1 MIKKYIRNKFAAITI
16 VIASSVVATLGF
28 VVGADASF
36 KNLNDSKYKGSI
48 VALYNRDIIKGKS
61 AMAFNP
67 MGIREEILSSTVH
80 VNNQTKSSKYFNLTI
95 LHTNDIH
102 ARTDIFPKLATA
114 VKAER
119 KKNTNAVLLNAG
131 DIFSGTLY
139 FTKFEGQ
146 ADVKLMNYIGYDV
159 MTLGNHEFDL
169 GSSEEGHKALAN
181 FIQAAKFSLVSS
193 NVDASNDQLLTGLFS
208 DDISSEPAEGKVYKG
223 ILKEI
228 NGEKVGFFGLTTAET
243 AYISSPVDVKFK
255 EYLDTA
261 KKAVTAFEKMGINK
275 IVAITHLGYEDNP
288 NIDSDLLLAKH
299 VDGIDIIVGGHSH
312 TTLKEATIIKKAEPT
327 VIVQSSEFLKNLGKL
342 TVKFDASGVVKEAN
356 GQLISLE
363 KQAEDQGALKI
374 LKPYKEEI
382 TAMNNEAIGVTLAK
396 ALETPRDNGDET
408 KSSVRKNQTILGNI
422 ITDGMLTKAKEVA
435 KTYNKNIVMA
445 FVNGGGIRAAINAGQ
460 VTLGEVR
467 TVLPFGNTLVLMDVT
482 GAELKEAFEVS
493 VGQIP
498 KENRGFLHIA
508 GGYVKFDASKPA
520 GQRIVSIAYKN
531 EQGEFV
537 ELISDE
543 IYTVATI
550 SFIARGR
557 EGFTMFEAAYNEGR
571 VTDIGLKDWENFHDY
586 LIQIKNRI
594 PTSLERR
601 IENVASIKEEKEL
614 ENNGKLI
621 KKGA

>member
-1 MIKKYIRNKFAAITI
+1 MIKKYFRNKFAAITI
-16 VIASSVVATLGF
+16 VIASSVVATVGF
-28 VVGADASF
+28 VVGADASSF
-36 KNLNDSKYKGSI
+36 KNLNDSKYKGSL
-48 VALYNRDIIKGKS
+48 VALYNRDIIKDKS

-80 VNNQTKSSKYFNLTI
+80 VNNQSKLPKYFDLTI

-119 KKNTNAVLLNAG
+119 KKNPSAVLINAG
-131 DIFSGTLY
+131 DLFSGTLY

-146 ADVKLMNYIGYDV
+146 PDVKLMNYIGYDV

-169 GSSEEGHKALAN
+169 GSSKEGHKALAN

-208 DDISSEPAEGKVYKG
+208 DNISSEPAEGKVYQG

-243 AYISSPVDVKFK
+243 VNVSSPVDVKFK
-255 EYLDTA
+255 EYLDSA

-275 IVAITHLGYEDNP
+275 IVAVTHLGYEENP
-288 NIDSDLLLAKH
+288 NVDNDLLLAKY

-312 TTLKEATIIKKAEPT
+312 TTLKEATIINKAEPT
-327 VIVQSSEFLKNLGKL
+327 VIVQSGAFLKELGKL
-342 TVKFDASGVVKEAN
+342 AVKFDAFGVVKEAN

-363 KQAEDQGALKI
+363 KQSEDQGALKI

-382 TAMNNEAIGVTLAK
+382 TAMNNEKIGMKLAK
-396 ALETPRDNGDET
+396 ALETPRDKGDET
-408 KSSVRKNQTILGNI
+408 KPSVRKNQTILGNI
-422 ITDGMLTKAKEVA
+422 IADGMLTKAKEVA
-435 KTYNKNIVMA
+435 KPYNKNIVMA
-445 FVNGGGIRAAINAGQ
+445 FVNGGGIRAPINAGQ

-482 GAELKEAFEVS
+482 GAELKEAFELS

-508 GGYVKFDASKPA
+508 GGYVKFDSSKPA
-520 GQRIVSIAYKN
+520 GQRIISIAYKN
-531 EQGEFV
+531 EQGAFV
-537 ELISDE
+537 ELNSDE
-543 IYTVATI
+543 KYTVATI
-550 SFIARGR
+550 SFIAKGR
-557 EGFTMFEAAYNEGR
+557 EGFTMFETAYNEGR
-571 VTDIGLKDWENFHDY
+571 VTDTELKDWENFREY
-586 LIQIKNRI
+586 LIQIKNQI
-594 PTSLERR
+594 PTSLETR
-601 IENVASIKEEKEL
+601 IENVATSKGEL